1 MKRRRN
7 GVAMPALM
15 LGGIVAALFVRAFG
29 PELVRY
35 LRIKQM

>member
-7 GVAMPALM
+7 GFRIPAAI
-15 LGGIVAALFVRAFG
+15 LGGLAAAVLLRAFG
-29 PELVRY
+29 PELMRY